1 MFPPRLTRTQYDYD
15 YYRQYEDVLV
25 KASFSHLG
33 VGAYRRAYR
42 RNNIV
47 VKIPQS
53 HLGMLDNIYEAY
65 AYRKYRLQ
73 PGFNGEVYA
82 PCRLLSNACVMMVFT
97 KHITL
102 PGDLPEWSK
111 WIDGQQVG
119 MFNGRV
125 VVYDSACDIGTD
137 DQRAALKWAGV

>member
-1 MFPPRLTRTQYDYD
+1 MFPPRLTRTKYDHD
-15 YYRQYEDVLV
+15 YYHQYEDVLH
-25 KASFSHLG
+25 KAGFSYLG
-33 VGAYRRAYR
+33 VGAYRVAFR

-53 HLGMLDNIYEAY
+53 YSGLIDNIYEAY

-82 PCRLLSNACVMMVFT
+82 PCRLLPNACIMMPFV
-97 KHITL
+97 HRITTAS
-102 PGDLPEWSK
+102 DLPEWSK

-119 MFNGRV
+119 MFNGRI